1 MGSVDLPLHLT
12 DHLNIFNL
20 KMKFL
25 ILASLFV
32 LSVVADPEAEAEAIR
47 PLDLTHKTSGFV
59 RYTNG
64 AITPEDTD
72 SVKAAKI
79 QHHTLKAALTEN
91 KKTPFAYAFNHQVY
105 QPQVYGVHGVHHQQ
119 QFAAQ
124 NFYGLHRQQQA
135 FAPQVYGVHG
145 VHHQQQFVAPQVYGL
160 HRQQQVYQPRG
171 VFGMPAVRHLGKRDA
186 EAEPE
191 AEAEAKAEA
200 EAQYLSSQYYGQ
212 YYGTPASTYPLTRG
226 FQGYPYAAAYTTG
239 YPSTYNTA
247 LTGYPSTYNSYN
259 PRVTGYPNTYN
270 TALTGY
276 PNTYNTALTG
286 YPSTYNTAYTG
297 YPSMYNS
304 AYTGYPNTYN
314 TGYPSIYKAALYNK
328 AQVQARK
335 VVSGPA
341 VQKA

>member
-32 LSVVADPEAEAEAIR
+32 LSVVADPEAEAQR
-47 PLDLTHKTSGFV
+47 PSDYTHKTSGFV

-79 QHHTLKAALTEN
+79 QHHTLKAALNDN
-91 KKTPFAYAFNHQVY
+91 KKTPFTYAVNPFHQVY
-105 QPQVYGVHGVHHQQ
+105 QPLPEPRVYG
-119 QFAAQ
+119 
-124 NFYGLHRQQQA
+124 L
-135 FAPQVYGVHG
+135 
-145 VHHQQQFVAPQVYGL
+145 HHQQQFVPPKVYGL
-160 HRQQQVYQPRG
+160 HQQHQQVIPGTNGPYR
-171 VFGMPAVRHLGKRDA
+171 VPAVRYLGKRDA

-191 AEAEAKAEA
+191 AEAEA
-200 EAQYLSSQYYGQ
+200 EAQYCGSQYYGQ
-212 YYGTPASTYPLTRG
+212 YYGTPASTYPLAR
-226 FQGYPYAAAYTTG
+226 YPYASAYTTG
-239 YPSTYNTA
+239 YPST
-247 LTGYPSTYNSYN
+247 S
-259 PRVTGYPNTYN
+259 YN

-286 YPSTYNTAYTG
+286 YPSTYNTALTG
-297 YPSMYNS
+297 YPSIYNT

-314 TGYPSIYKAALYNK
+314 TAFTGYPSIYKAALYNK
-328 AQVQARK
+328 A
-335 VVSGPA
+335 
-341 VQKA
+341 VQKQ

>member
-79 QHHTLKAALTEN
+79 QHLTLKAALTDN

-105 QPQVYGVHGVHHQQ
+105 QPQVYGLHHQQ
-119 QFAAQ
+119 QFAAHQVAPQ

-135 FAPQVYGVHG
+135 FAPQVYGA
-145 VHHQQQFVAPQVYGL
+145 HHQRQFVAPQVYGL
-160 HRQQQVYQPRG
+160 HRQQQ
-171 VFGMPAVRHLGKRDA
+171 AVRYLGKRD
-186 EAEPE
+186 
-191 AEAEAKAEA
+191 
-200 EAQYLSSQYYGQ
+200 
-212 YYGTPASTYPLTRG
+212 
-226 FQGYPYAAAYTTG
+226 
-239 YPSTYNTA
+239 
-247 LTGYPSTYNSYN
+247 
-259 PRVTGYPNTYN
+259 
-270 TALTGY
+270 
-276 PNTYNTALTG
+276 
-286 YPSTYNTAYTG
+286 
-297 YPSMYNS
+297 
-304 AYTGYPNTYN
+304 
-314 TGYPSIYKAALYNK
+314 
-328 AQVQARK
+328 
-335 VVSGPA
+335 
-341 VQKA
+341 

>member
-32 LSVVADPEAEAEAIR
+32 LSVVADPEAEAQR

-79 QHHTLKAALTEN
+79 QHHTLKAALTDD
-91 KKTPFAYAFNHQVY
+91 KKTPFTYAVNPFHQVY
-105 QPQVYGVHGVHHQQ
+105 QPQVYGLHQ
-119 QFAAQ
+119 
-124 NFYGLHRQQQA
+124 
-135 FAPQVYGVHG
+135 
-145 VHHQQQFVAPQVYGL
+145 QQQFVRPSVYGL
-160 HRQQQVYQPRG
+160 HGQHQIFAPKVYGISQQHQQVYPG
-171 VFGMPAVRHLGKRDA
+171 TNGPYHVPAVRYLGKRDA

-191 AEAEAKAEA
+191 AEAEA
-200 EAQYLSSQYYGQ
+200 EAQYYGSQYYGQ
-212 YYGTPASTYPLTRG
+212 YYGTPASTYPLAR
-226 FQGYPYAAAYTTG
+226 YPYASAYTTG

-247 LTGYPSTYNSYN
+247 YTTGYSSIYNTALTGYPSTYN
-259 PRVTGYPNTYN
+259 TD
-270 TALTGY
+270 
-276 PNTYNTALTG
+276 LTG

-297 YPSMYNS
+297 YP
-304 AYTGYPNTYN
+304 NTYN
-314 TGYPSIYKAALYNK
+314 TAFTGYPSIYKAALYNK
-328 AQVQARK
+328 A
-335 VVSGPA
+335 
-341 VQKA
+341 VQKQ

>member
-32 LSVVADPEAEAEAIR
+32 LSVVADPEAEAQHG
-47 PLDLTHKTSGFV
+47 LDLTHKTSGFV

-79 QHHTLKAALTEN
+79 QHHTLKAALTDD
-91 KKTPFAYAFNHQVY
+91 KKTPFTYAVNPFHQVY
-105 QPQVYGVHGVHHQQ
+105 QPQVYGLHQQ
-119 QFAAQ
+119 QQFVRPSV
-124 NFYGLHRQQQA
+124 YGLHGQPQI
-135 FAPQVYGVHG
+135 FAPHVFGL
-145 VHHQQQFVAPQVYGL
+145 HHQQQFVAPKVYGISQQ
-160 HRQQQVYQPRG
+160 HQQVIPGTNGPYR
-171 VFGMPAVRHLGKRDA
+171 VPAVRYLGKRDA

-191 AEAEAKAEA
+191 AEAEA
-200 EAQYLSSQYYGQ
+200 EAQYYGSQYYGQ
-212 YYGTPASTYPLTRG
+212 YYGTPASTYPLAR
-226 FQGYPYAAAYTTG
+226 YPYASAYTTG

-247 LTGYPSTYNSYN
+247 YTTGYPSA
-259 PRVTGYPNTYN
+259 YN

-276 PNTYNTALTG
+276 PTTYNTALTG
-286 YPSTYNTAYTG
+286 YPSIYNTAL
-297 YPSMYNS
+297 
-304 AYTGYPNTYN
+304 

-328 AQVQARK
+328 AQVQAQRMAK
-335 VVSGPA
+335 DE
-341 VQKA
+341 

>member
-32 LSVVADPEAEAEAIR
+32 LSVVADPEAEAQR

-79 QHHTLKAALTEN
+79 QHHTLKAAATDD
-91 KKTPFAYAFNHQVY
+91 KKTPFTYAVNPFHQVY
-105 QPQVYGVHGVHHQQ
+105 QPQVYGLHQQ
-119 QFAAQ
+119 QQFVRPSV
-124 NFYGLHRQQQA
+124 YGLHRQHQI
-135 FAPQVYGVHG
+135 FADPRVYGL
-145 VHHQQQFVAPQVYGL
+145 HHQQQFVAPRVYGI
-160 HRQQQVYQPRG
+160 HQQHQQVLPGTGGPYL
-171 VFGMPAVRHLGKRDA
+171 MPAARHFGKRDA

-191 AEAEAKAEA
+191 AEAEA
-200 EAQYLSSQYYGQ
+200 EAQYYGSQYYGQ
-212 YYGTPASTYPLTRG
+212 YYGTPASTYPLAR
-226 FQGYPYAAAYTTG
+226 YSYASAYTTG

-247 LTGYPSTYNSYN
+247 YTTGYPSI
-259 PRVTGYPNTYN
+259 
-270 TALTGY
+270 
-276 PNTYNTALTG
+276 YNTALTG

-297 YPSMYNS
+297 YP
-304 AYTGYPNTYN
+304 NTYN
-314 TGYPSIYKAALYNK
+314 TAFTGYPSIYKAALYNK
-328 AQVQARK
+328 A
-335 VVSGPA
+335 
-341 VQKA
+341 VQKQ

>member
-32 LSVVADPEAEAEAIR
+32 LSVVADPEAEAQR

-79 QHHTLKAALTEN
+79 QHHTLKAALNEE
-91 KKTPFAYAFNHQVY
+91 KKTPFTYAVNPFHQVY
-105 QPQVYGVHGVHHQQ
+105 QPQVYGLHQ
-119 QFAAQ
+119 
-124 NFYGLHRQQQA
+124 
-135 FAPQVYGVHG
+135 
-145 VHHQQQFVAPQVYGL
+145 QQQFVAPKVYGISQQ
-160 HRQQQVYQPRG
+160 HQQVYPGTNGPYR
-171 VFGMPAVRHLGKRDA
+171 VPAVRYLGKRDA

-191 AEAEAKAEA
+191 AEAEA
-200 EAQYLSSQYYGQ
+200 EAQYYGSQYYGQ
-212 YYGTPASTYPLTRG
+212 YYGTPASTYPLAR
-226 FQGYPYAAAYTTG
+226 YPYASAYTTG

-247 LTGYPSTYNSYN
+247 YTTGYPSIYNTALTGYPSTYNLQ
-259 PRVTGYPNTYN
+259 R
-270 TALTGY
+270 ALTGY

-286 YPSTYNTAYTG
+286 YPSIYNT
-297 YPSMYNS
+297 

-314 TGYPSIYKAALYNK
+314 TAFTGYPSIYKAALYNK
-328 AQVQARK
+328 A
-335 VVSGPA
+335 
-341 VQKA
+341 VQKQ

>member
-32 LSVVADPEAEAEAIR
+32 LSVVADPEAEAQR

-79 QHHTLKAALTEN
+79 QHHTLKAALTDD
-91 KKTPFAYAFNHQVY
+91 KKTPFTYAVNPFHQVY
-105 QPQVYGVHGVHHQQ
+105 QPQVYGLHQQ
-119 QFAAQ
+119 QQFVRPSV
-124 NFYGLHRQQQA
+124 YGLHGQHQI
-135 FAPQVYGVHG
+135 FAPRVFGL
-145 VHHQQQFVAPQVYGL
+145 HHQQQFVAPNVYGL
-160 HRQQQVYQPRG
+160 HQQHQQVIPGTNGPYR
-171 VFGMPAVRHLGKRDA
+171 VPAVRYLGKRDA

-191 AEAEAKAEA
+191 AEAEA
-200 EAQYLSSQYYGQ
+200 EAQYYGSQYYGQ
-212 YYGTPASTYPLTRG
+212 YYGTPASTYPLAR
-226 FQGYPYAAAYTTG
+226 YPYASAYTTG

-247 LTGYPSTYNSYN
+247 YTTGYPSIYNTALTGYPS
-259 PRVTGYPNTYN
+259 TYN

-286 YPSTYNTAYTG
+286 YPSTYNTAL
-297 YPSMYNS
+297 
-304 AYTGYPNTYN
+304 

-328 AQVQARK
+328 A
-335 VVSGPA
+335 
-341 VQKA
+341 VQKQ

>member
-32 LSVVADPEAEAEAIR
+32 LSVVADPEAEAQR

-79 QHHTLKAALTEN
+79 QHHTLKAALNEE
-91 KKTPFAYAFNHQVY
+91 KKTPFTYAVNPFHQVY
-105 QPQVYGVHGVHHQQ
+105 QPQVYGLHQQ
-119 QFAAQ
+119 QQFVRPSV
-124 NFYGLHRQQQA
+124 YGLHGQHQI
-135 FAPQVYGVHG
+135 FAPHVFGL
-145 VHHQQQFVAPQVYGL
+145 HHQQQFVAPKVYGL
-160 HRQQQVYQPRG
+160 HQQVIPGGDR
-171 VFGMPAVRHLGKRDA
+171 VPAVRYLGKRDA

-191 AEAEAKAEA
+191 AEAEA
-200 EAQYLSSQYYGQ
+200 EAQYYGSQYYGQ
-212 YYGTPASTYPLTRG
+212 YYGTPASTYPLAR
-226 FQGYPYAAAYTTG
+226 YPYASAYTTGYPTTYNTAYTTG
-239 YPSTYNTA
+239 YPSIYNTA
-247 LTGYPSTYNSYN
+247 LTGYPS
-259 PRVTGYPNTYN
+259 TYN

-286 YPSTYNTAYTG
+286 YPSIYNTAYTG
-297 YPSMYNS
+297 YP
-304 AYTGYPNTYN
+304 NTCN
-314 TGYPSIYKAALYNK
+314 TAFTGYPSIYNAALYNK
-328 AQVQARK
+328 A
-335 VVSGPA
+335 
-341 VQKA
+341 VQKQ

>member
-1 MGSVDLPLHLT
+1 MG
-12 DHLNIFNL
+12 
-20 KMKFL
+20 
-25 ILASLFV
+25 
-32 LSVVADPEAEAEAIR
+32 
-47 PLDLTHKTSGFV
+47 
-59 RYTNG
+59 
-64 AITPEDTD
+64 
-72 SVKAAKI
+72 
-79 QHHTLKAALTEN
+79 
-91 KKTPFAYAFNHQVY
+91 KKTPFAYAFNHQAY
-105 QPQVYGVHGVHHQQ
+105 QPQVYGLHHQQ

-145 VHHQQQFVAPQVYGL
+145 VHHQQQ
-160 HRQQQVYQPRG
+160 VYQPRG

-191 AEAEAKAEA
+191 AEA

-239 YPSTYNTA
+239 YPGTYNTA
-247 LTGYPSTYNSYN
+247 LTGYPTTYN
-259 PRVTGYPNTYN
+259 PR
-270 TALTGY
+270 LTGY
-276 PNTYNTALTG
+276 PSTYNTALTG
-286 YPSTYNTAYTG
+286 YPSTYNTAL
-297 YPSMYNS
+297 
-304 AYTGYPNTYN
+304 TGYPNTYN

-341 VQKA
+341 VQKE